1 MFRKKK
7 SPMRKAASQTL
18 KELRSFIPDYVDYED
33 QSDRTKT
40 DKAVRYHLINQVL
53 GLITDFSVIQNSL
66 MKGQMLSTWSISNSI
81 SETLKKIR
89 AILGKDVYRHSTF
102 FESSDVT
109 ILLELTVLYTLE
121 HECIL
126 QLNKL
131 KKEMVEINQRLDN
144 LDMFD
149 MEGDIVKMR
158 SAIRAIYKD
167 LSDRAELIA
176 SFQIVN

>member
-7 SPMRKAASQTL
+7 SPMKKAASQSL
-18 KELRSFIPDYVDYED
+18 NELRSFIDEYVDYED

-40 DKAVRYHLINQVL
+40 DKAVRHHLINQVL
-53 GLITDFSVIQNSL
+53 GLITEFSKIQNSL

-81 SETLKKIR
+81 GETLKKLR
-89 AILGKDVYRHSTF
+89 GVLSVDVYRHSTF
-102 FESSDVT
+102 FESNDVSV
-109 ILLELTVLYTLE
+109 LLELSVLYTLE

-131 KKEMVEINQRLDN
+131 KKDMQETNQRLEN

-149 MEGDIVKMR
+149 MEGDIVGMR
-158 SAIRAIYKD
+158 KAIRAVYKD

-176 SFQIVN
+176 SFEIVN